1 MDGRGEFWS
10 EEAEMGVISIEI
22 ILKAMKFDEVTTKG
36 CNNREKSRGPRTDV
50 VPLRAPMIKGEIW
63 EGAFQN

>member
-22 ILKAMKFDEVTTKG
+22 ILKARNLM
-36 CNNREKSRGPRTDV
+36 SSPPRDAITERRV
-50 VPLRAPMIKGEIW
+50 
-63 EGAFQN
+63 GAQEQMWYHSGHQ